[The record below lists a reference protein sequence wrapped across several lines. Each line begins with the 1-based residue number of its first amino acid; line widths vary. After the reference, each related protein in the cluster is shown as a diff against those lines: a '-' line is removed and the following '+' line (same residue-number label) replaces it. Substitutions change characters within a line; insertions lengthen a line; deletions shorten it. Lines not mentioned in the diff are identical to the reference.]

1 MPESSEKL
9 TLLYSAS
16 AIDARVRELAEQ
28 INARYA
34 GESVVVVG
42 VLKGAFI
49 FCADLTRRLTMPLEV
64 DFVRLASYGQSSTS
78 AGAIKFSKDIETSLA
93 GKHVLIVEDII
104 DTGRS
109 MNFLQEQFADRQAAS
124 VTIAAFVDKPG
135 RREVPVQADFV
146 GFCIADVFIVGYGL
160 DYAERYRELPGIYE
174 LALSNDAA
182 GL

>member
-1 MPESSEKL
+1 MPGSSEQL
-9 TLLYSAS
+9 TILYDAA
-16 AIDARVRELAEQ
+16 AIDARVEELAAQ

-34 GESVVVVG
+34 GEPVVVVG

-64 DFVRLASYGQSSTS
+64 DFVCLASYGQSSTS
-78 AGAIKFSKDIETSLA
+78 SGEIKYTKDMETSLS

-109 MNFLQEQFADRQAAS
+109 MDFLCKQLKARQAAS
-124 VTIAAFVDKPG
+124 VSIAVFVDKPC
-135 RREVPVQADFV
+135 RREVPVKADFV
-146 GFCIADVFIVGYGL
+146 GFCIADGFVVGYGL

-174 LALSNDAA
+174 LTLDNDNA

>member
-1 MPESSEKL
+1 MPESPEQL
-9 TLLYSAS
+9 TLLYDAAS
-16 AIDARVRELAEQ
+16 IDARVREMAEQ

-49 FCADLTRRLTMPLEV
+49 FCADLARRLAMPLEV

-78 AGAIKFSKDIETSLA
+78 AGTIKFTKDMEISLV
-93 GKHVLIVEDII
+93 GKHALIVEDIV
-104 DTGRS
+104 DTGWS
-109 MNFLQEQFADRQAAS
+109 MDFLRKQLLDKQALS
-124 VTIAAFVDKPG
+124 VSIAAFVDKPG
-135 RREVPVQADFV
+135 RREVPVKADFV
-146 GFCIADVFIVGYGL
+146 GFCIADGFIVGYGL

-174 LALSNDAA
+174 LRLNNADA

>member
-1 MPESSEKL
+1 MSESPGQL
-9 TLLYSAS
+9 TLLYDADV
-16 AIDARVRELAEQ
+16 IDARVRELAAQ

-34 GESVVVVG
+34 GEPVVVVG

-49 FCADLTRRLTMPLEV
+49 FCADLIRRLVMPLEV

-78 AGAIKFSKDIETSLA
+78 AGEIKFTKDMETSLV

-109 MNFLQEQFADRQAAS
+109 MDFLCRQLENRQAVS
-124 VTIAAFVDKPG
+124 VSIAAFVDKPC
-135 RREVPVQADFV
+135 RREVPVKADFV
-146 GFCIADVFIVGYGL
+146 GFCIADGFIVGYGL

-174 LALSNDAA
+174 LRLNNADA